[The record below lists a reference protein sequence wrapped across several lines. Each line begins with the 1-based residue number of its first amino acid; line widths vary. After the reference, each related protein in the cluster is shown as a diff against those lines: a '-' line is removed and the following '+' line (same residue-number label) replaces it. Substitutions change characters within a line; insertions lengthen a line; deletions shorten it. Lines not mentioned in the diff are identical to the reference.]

1 MNMETTSVKS
11 FINRWKNK
19 GDEKSDTQAFWLDLL
34 HTVLNVENPV
44 EIIEFEK
51 RVELDH
57 VSFIDAYIPST
68 HVIIEQKSI
77 NIPLDKAASQSDGQ
91 ELTPFGQAKRYSDW
105 LPASQRADWIVTCNF
120 KEIQIHDMEKP
131 KAAPEVVYLADLETQ
146 WPKLQFL
153 IDVNAVKPKDI
164 RETAISVKA
173 GELVGK
179 LYRSLSTRYKN
190 PDSKSSLRSLN
201 ILCVRIVF
209 LLFAEDVG
217 IFNKRE
223 FHDYMLAHKV
233 SSRRAL
239 MDLFTVLSQK
249 PENRDPYTTP
259 DLMNFPY
266 VNGGLFEE
274 QSIEIPLLDG
284 EPLDI
289 ILHDMSDGFDWS
301 GINPPIFGAIFEST
315 LNKETRQ
322 QGGMH
327 YTTLKNIHKVID
339 PLFLDKLKS
348 EVERLLQSNPS
359 QRELK
364 NFRKKLTTYK
374 FFDPACGSGNFLTE
388 TYLSLCQLEM
398 KLINALNEL
407 PIHLISI
414 NQFYGIEIN
423 DFAVAVAK
431 TALWIA
437 DIQMSKEVNS
447 VEDLPRKCLPLENYN
462 NIREG
467 NALTMDWREV
477 VEPAENVFILGNP
490 PFRGARVMAEKQ
502 KSELN
507 EVFKGWKN
515 AGNLDYVSCWYKK
528 AADYMKNTSIKAAL
542 VSTNS
547 VTQGDSVGTL
557 WKPLFSSGIHF
568 SFAWRTFVWNSEAK
582 DKAHVHCVIIGFGH
596 GKAPADCT
604 IYDKDEAIHVKHINA
619 YLVDAPDIFVESRQK
634 PLFDVP
640 EIGIGNKPI
649 DDGNYLFKKDE
660 MEDFIKKE
668 PQSAKYFH
676 AWYGADEFINSR
688 PRYCLYLG
696 NCAAGELRKMPEC
709 LKRVE
714 AVKEYRLK
722 STSAGTRKLADTP
735 TKFHVTNMPEGN
747 YIVIPQVS
755 SERRAYIPIG
765 FMDASVLCSDR
776 VRLMPNATLYY
787 FGILE
792 SSIHMAWMRMISCRL
807 KSDYSYTIGLVYNT
821 FPWPSPTDKQR
832 AKIEATAQAIL
843 DARDAE
849 PDSSL
854 ADLYDERIMPVNLRN
869 AHRANDEATLA
880 AYGFPKG
887 ISEEE
892 IVTKLM
898 ISYSQKVKEAE
909 NEK

>member
-19 GDEKSDTQAFWLDLL
+19 VDEKSDTQAFWLDLL

>member
-259 DLMNFPY
+259 DLMNFPC